1 MNAIPS
7 TLPAL
12 TDLSNAFSQLASQA
26 TTASGPSEFLATLNQ
41 VQSTIGSILD
51 PSSTT
56 STSAATTSTNGSST
70 VTGGSISDALGASTF
85 GSTTGLTSAGLIAA
99 PSTSAPSLTASA
111 AIGQSAVS
119 STTSTASPVTQAVAD
134 ALSQIGVPYVWG
146 GSSPSTGFDCSGLV
160 QWAYGQAGIDL
171 PRVADQQE
179 QVGTQVASIQDAQ
192 PGDLV
197 FYGNPAYHVGIYL
210 GNGYM
215 VDAPETGQTVQ
226 IQPVGSPTEI
236 RSVAPQ
242 ASVTPAGIGSNGAP
256 SDLAPVFAAASQAYN
271 LPANLL
277 TSVATAE
284 SGMNPSAVSSAGAEG
299 IMQIMPQTAAS
310 LGVNPM
316 DPTQAIYG
324 AAELLAQ
331 KLAKFGSVP
340 LALAAYNAGDGA
352 VEQYGGIPPY
362 AQTENYVTEV
372 MGLMGGQNV
381 TSS

>member
-1 MNAIPS
+1 MNSIPA
-7 TLPAL
+7 TLPVL
-12 TDLSNAFSQLASQA
+12 TDLSNAFGQLANQ
-26 TTASGPSEFLATLNQ
+26 TTIQSGPGEFLQTLNQ

-51 PSSTT
+51 PTA
-56 STSAATTSTNGSST
+56 TSASSSGSGQGSSSAAGLASGSLLSN
-70 VTGGSISDALGASTF
+70 TGL
-85 GSTTGLTSAGLIAA
+85 STTGSLGCALA
-99 PSTSAPSLTASA
+99 STPALTASA
-111 AIGQSAVS
+111 ALTPTPSSSSA
-119 STTSTASPVTQAVAD
+119 ASPVTQAVAN
-134 ALSQIGVPYVWG
+134 ALNEVGVPYVWG

-160 QWAYGQAGIDL
+160 QWAYGQAGIQL

-179 QVGTQVASIQDAQ
+179 QIGTQVSSLAQAQ

-215 VDAPETGQTVQ
+215 VDAPNTGQTVQ
-226 IQPVGSPTEI
+226 IQPVGNPTEI
-236 RSVAPQ
+236 RSVAPATSTAQ
-242 ASVTPAGIGSNGAP
+242 ISSPSN
-256 SDLAPVFAAASQAYN
+256 LAPVFAAASQAYN

-316 DPTQAIYG
+316 NPVQAIYG
-324 AAELLAQ
+324 AAELLSQ
-331 KLAKFGSVP
+331 KLTKFGSVP

-362 AQTENYVTEV
+362 TQTQNYVTEV
-372 MGLMGGQNV
+372 MGLMGGNSV
-381 TSS
+381 TGS

>member
-12 TDLSNAFSQLASQA
+12 TDLSNAFNQLASQ
-26 TTASGPSEFLATLNQ
+26 TVTSNGPSAFLQTLNQ
-41 VQSTIGSILD
+41 VQSTIGAILD
-51 PSSTT
+51 PKATTTT
-56 STSAATTSTNGSST
+56 STSTT
-70 VTGGSISDALGASTF
+70 LG
-85 GSTTGLTSAGLIAA
+85 TSAA
-99 PSTSAPSLTASA
+99 PSLAAGLSSDVPLANGVTGSSPASVSAPALTASA
-111 AIGQSAVS
+111 AIAPSAPS
-119 STTSTASPVTQAVAD
+119 SGSTPSPITQALAN
-134 ALSQIGVPYVWG
+134 ALGEVGVPYVWG
-146 GSSPSTGFDCSGLV
+146 GSSPTTGFDCSGLV

-171 PRVADQQE
+171 PRVADQQQ
-179 QVGTQVASIQDAQ
+179 QVGTKVASLAQAQ

-215 VDAPETGQTVQ
+215 VDAPQTGQTVQ

-236 RSVAPQ
+236 RNVAPTDGPVGSVA
-242 ASVTPAGIGSNGAP
+242 AP
-256 SDLAPVFAAASQAYN
+256 SNLAPVFAAATQAYH
-271 LPANLL
+271 LPQNLL
-277 TSVATAE
+277 ASVATAE

-324 AAELLAQ
+324 AAELLSQ
-331 KLAKFGSVP
+331 KLARFGSVP

-362 AQTENYVTEV
+362 AQTQNYVNEV

-381 TSS
+381 TSG

>member
-1 MNAIPS
+1 MNAIPT

-26 TTASGPSEFLATLNQ
+26 TVASGPSEFLQTLSQ
-41 VQSTIGSILD
+41 VQSTIGSILN
-51 PSSTT
+51 PTAASGSSNADG
-56 STSAATTSTNGSST
+56 SSATTSSGTSLATGLASLGLGST
-70 VTGGSISDALGASTF
+70 ASTA
-85 GSTTGLTSAGLIAA
+85 GVMNTGLVTTPA
-99 PSTSAPSLTASA
+99 LTASA
-111 AIGQSAVS
+111 ALAGSSSVDAVGGAS
-119 STTSTASPVTQAVAD
+119 SSASPVTQAVAN
-134 ALSQIGVPYVWG
+134 ALGEIGVPYVWG

-179 QVGTQVASIQDAQ
+179 QVGTQVASLAEAQ

-226 IQPVGSPTEI
+226 IQPVGDPTEI
-236 RSVAPQ
+236 RSVAPTTNGSE
-242 ASVTPAGIGSNGAP
+242 ASAPA
-256 SDLAPVFAAASQAYN
+256 DLSSIFAAATQAYN
-271 LPANLL
+271 LPPNLL

-299 IMQIMPQTAAS
+299 LMQIMPQTAAS

-316 DPTQAIYG
+316 NPNQAIYG
-324 AAELLAQ
+324 AAELLSQ
-331 KLAKFGSVP
+331 KLTKFGSVP

-362 AQTENYVTEV
+362 TQTQNYVTEV

>member
-1 MNAIPS
+1 MNAIPA

-12 TDLSNAFSQLASQA
+12 TDLSNAFGQLASQA
-26 TTASGPSEFLATLNQ
+26 TSASGPGEFLQTLNQ

-51 PSSTT
+51 PTAAT
-56 STSAATTSTNGSST
+56 STSSAADSSAVTNTGTSLAAGMTSMG
-70 VTGGSISDALGASTF
+70 LGT
-85 GSTTGLTSAGLIAA
+85 TTGTTGAETAGTGLV
-99 PSTSAPSLTASA
+99 STPALTASA
-111 AIGQSAVS
+111 AFGATPATSPVGTASQSS
-119 STTSTASPVTQAVAD
+119 SPVTQAVAN
-134 ALSQIGVPYVWG
+134 ALNEIGVPYVWG

-179 QVGTQVASIQDAQ
+179 QVGTQVASLAQAQ

-226 IQPVGSPTEI
+226 IQPVGDPTEI
-236 RSVAPQ
+236 RSVAPAMNSAQ
-242 ASVTPAGIGSNGAP
+242 VNAP
-256 SDLAPVFAAASQAYN
+256 SDLSSVFAAATQAYN
-271 LPANLL
+271 LPPNLL

-299 IMQIMPQTAAS
+299 LMQIMPQTAAS

-316 DPTQAIYG
+316 NPTQAIYG
-324 AAELLAQ
+324 AAELLSQ
-331 KLAKFGSVP
+331 KLTKFGSVP

-362 AQTENYVTEV
+362 AQTQNYVTEV

-381 TSS
+381 TNS